1 MIRDVLPV
9 GCTWILDVNQF
20 QTALYV
26 AKIFWGMCP
35 RPVISDSLS
44 ALKLMCSYL
53 KALAAVR
60 DWNPSHCSAVVCGPS
75 FQVRHTQNQPS
86 NKFICLFPKPK
97 CPKRQRFIYRDW
109 FGKHFLL
116 IPWLVGCWI
125 SYPRAGRCQLRSTES
140 HYYRHWRFFSKS
152 QSWGAMTLGCHW
164 VTVWAPMSYLYHPLC
179 TLTPIHWFW
188 WFIRPSMAK
197 FQLCGC
203 PLLPSSLNLA
213 STCYIYIYMYIF
225 NYIHINSIHFIS
237 TVQGCPTQDLR
248 AVKGAASVWMLS
260 GLCTKQ
266 VEDFAFCHLDL
277 AVGLDGLTMLTIWPS
292 AWTVDEVSG
301 NRSSRK
307 NIAQNSHTQL
317 NSLRRRR
324 RESKTICW
332 KDFCWF
338 EMLPLSTRAC
348 LFEEFEKKS
357 WWFSPL
363 LFAKNWTAIW

>member
-1 MIRDVLPV
+1 
-9 GCTWILDVNQF
+9 
-20 QTALYV
+20 
-26 AKIFWGMCP
+26 
-35 RPVISDSLS
+35 
-44 ALKLMCSYL
+44 MCSYL

-140 HYYRHWRFFSKS
+140 HYYRHWRCFSKS

-213 STCYIYIYMYIF
+213 STCYIYIYICIY
-225 NYIHINSIHFIS
+225 SIIFIS
-237 TVQGCPTQDLR
+237 IQFISYLQFR
-248 AVKGAASVWMLS
+248 AA
-260 GLCTKQ
+260 
-266 VEDFAFCHLDL
+266 
-277 AVGLDGLTMLTIWPS
+277 
-292 AWTVDEVSG
+292 
-301 NRSSRK
+301 
-307 NIAQNSHTQL
+307 
-317 NSLRRRR
+317 RRR
-324 RESKTICW
+324 IFVLW
-332 KDFCWF
+332 KGRPAFGCSVAFAQSRWRT
-338 EMLPLSTRAC
+338 S
-348 LFEEFEKKS
+348 
-357 WWFSPL
+357 
-363 LFAKNWTAIW
+363 LFATWTWLLGLMVWPCWPFDHRPGPLMKSQGIGAVERT